1 MAHSRMALRDAENA
15 VASGALPVE
24 RGFQTARVGAMHYRH
39 DITGCLAEAVG
50 NRGLTAAELEAALE
64 RAAPSLAG
72 IASMLRAG
80 KTPFLALPAQRDD
93 LKALKRLAGEF
104 RRFKDVIVLGTGGSS
119 LGGQTLAALA
129 NPRQGPR
136 LHFMDNIDPAS
147 FKDLF
152 GSLKPAK
159 TGLIAISKSGGT
171 AETLTQLFACLDWLG
186 AANAKRAVVITEPGQ
201 NPLRRLAA
209 SRKLRALDHDP
220 RLGGRFSVLS
230 NVGLLPA
237 LIAGLDAAAF
247 REGAAEALGEALAA
261 KETRQSAPALG
272 AAVSV
277 ALAERRGISA
287 TVMMPYADR
296 LNHFGLWFRQ
306 LWAES
311 LGKDGKGTTPI
322 RALGTVDQHSQ
333 LQLYLGGPSDKMF
346 TLVMLAQAGQGPAL
360 PPSLANNKD
369 LAYLAGR
376 RMGDLL
382 EAEQRATAATLI
394 RNGRPTRVIR
404 LARLDEKSLGALLM
418 HFMLE
423 TVIAADLLGVN
434 AFDQPAVEEGKRLA
448 RQHLGEMGRPK
459 AQ

>member
-1 MAHSRMALRDAENA
+1 
-15 VASGALPVE
+15 
-24 RGFQTARVGAMHYRH
+24 MHYRH
-39 DITGCLAEAVG
+39 DIAGCLAEAVG
-50 NRGLTAAELEAALE
+50 NRGLTAAELESALE
-64 RAAPSLAG
+64 RAAAALARL
-72 IASMLRAG
+72 AALARAG
-80 KTPFLALPAQRDD
+80 TAPFLALPAKRDD
-93 LKALKRLAGEF
+93 LKALKRLAAEF

-129 NPRQGPR
+129 KPRQGPR

-152 GSLKPAK
+152 GTLKPAK

-171 AETLTQLFACLDWLG
+171 AETLTQFFACLDWLG
-186 AANAKRAVVITEPGQ
+186 SANAKRAVVITEPGR

-220 RLGGRFSVLS
+220 GLGGRFSVLS

-247 REGAAEALGEALAA
+247 REGAAEALAQAFVANDARL
-261 KETRQSAPALG
+261 SPPALG

-277 ALAERRGISA
+277 ALAERRGIAA

-296 LNHFGLWFRQ
+296 LAPFGLWFRQ

-346 TLVMLAQAGQGPAL
+346 TLIMLAQAGQGPSL
-360 PPSLANNKD
+360 PMSLSTNKE
-369 LAYLAGR
+369 LSYLAGK

-394 RNGRPTRVIR
+394 RNGRPTRIFN

-448 RQHLGEMGRPK
+448 RQHLGEIGRPK

>member
-1 MAHSRMALRDAENA
+1 
-15 VASGALPVE
+15 
-24 RGFQTARVGAMHYRH
+24 MHYRH
-39 DITGCLAEAVG
+39 DIAGCLAEAVG
-50 NRGLTAAELEAALE
+50 NRGLTAAELESALE
-64 RAAPSLAG
+64 RAGASLTRLAARHG
-72 IASMLRAG
+72 AG
-80 KTPFLALPAQRDD
+80 KTPFLSLPSQRND

-159 TGLIAISKSGGT
+159 TGLIAVSKSGGT
-171 AETLTQLFACLDWLG
+171 AETLTQFFACLDWLG
-186 AANAKRAVVITEPGQ
+186 AANAKRAVVITEPGR

-220 RLGGRFSVLS
+220 GLGGRFSVLS

-247 REGAAEALGEALAA
+247 REGAAEALAEAFAA
-261 KETRQSAPALG
+261 NDARQSPPALG

-296 LNHFGLWFRQ
+296 LAPFGLWFRQ

-360 PPSLANNKD
+360 PMSLSANKD

-394 RNGRPTRVIR
+394 RNGRPTRVIS

-434 AFDQPAVEEGKRLA
+434 AFDQPAVEEGKRPA

>member
-1 MAHSRMALRDAENA
+1 M
-15 VASGALPVE
+15 
-24 RGFQTARVGAMHYRH
+24 GAMHYRH
-39 DITGCLAEAVG
+39 DIAGCLAEAVG
-50 NRGLTAAELEAALE
+50 KRGLTAAELESTLKRAASSLVAFAALK
-64 RAAPSLAG
+64 
-72 IASMLRAG
+72 RAG
-80 KTPFLALPAQRDD
+80 KTPFLSLPSRRTD
-93 LKALKRLAGEF
+93 LKALKRLAAEF

-119 LGGQTLAALA
+119 LGGQTLVALGR
-129 NPRQGPR
+129 PRQVPR

-152 GSLKPAK
+152 GGLKPAK

-186 AANAKRAVVITEPGQ
+186 SKYAERAVVITEPGR

-209 SRKLRALDHDP
+209 SRKMRALDHDP
-220 RLGGRFSVLS
+220 DLGGRFSVLS

-237 LIAGLDAAAF
+237 MIAGLDAASF
-247 REGAAEALGEALAA
+247 RAGAAETLDQALAA
-261 KETRQSAPALG
+261 KDARQSPPALG

-277 ALAERRGISA
+277 ALAERRGIAAS
-287 TVMMPYADR
+287 VIMPYVDR
-296 LNHFGLWFRQ
+296 LAPFGLWFRQ

-333 LQLYLGGPSDKMF
+333 LQLYLGGPADKMF
-346 TLVMLAQAGQGPAL
+346 TLVLLAQAGQGPVL
-360 PPSLANNKD
+360 PKSLSANKD

-382 EAEQRATAATLI
+382 EAEQQATATTLV
-394 RNGRPTRVIR
+394 RTGRPTRIIS

-448 RQHLGEMGRPK
+448 RQRLGEMGRSK

>member
-1 MAHSRMALRDAENA
+1 ML
-15 VASGALPVE
+15 
-24 RGFQTARVGAMHYRH
+24 YRH

-64 RAAPSLAG
+64 RVESALSRLAG
-72 IASMLRAG
+72 LVRAG
-80 KTPFLALPAQRDD
+80 KTPFLALPGKRDD
-93 LKALKRLAGEF
+93 LKSLQRLAKEF
-104 RRFKDVIVLGTGGSS
+104 RAFKNVIVLGTGGSS

-129 NPRQGPR
+129 PSHQGPRQGPR
-136 LHFMDNIDPAS
+136 LHFMDNIDPAT

-152 GSLKPAK
+152 GGLKRER

-186 AANAKRAVVITEPGQ
+186 PARSKQVLVITEPGQ

-209 SRKLRALDHDP
+209 SRKIRVLDHDP
-220 RLGGRFSVLS
+220 LLGGRFSVLS
-230 NVGLLPA
+230 NVGMLPA
-237 LIAGLDAAAF
+237 LIAGLDAGEF
-247 REGAAEALGEALAA
+247 RAGAAETLKSALAA
-261 KETRQSAPALG
+261 KEIRESLPALG

-277 ALAERRGISA
+277 ALAERRGISS
-287 TVMMPYADR
+287 TVLMPYVDR
-296 LNHFGLWFRQ
+296 LANFGLWFRQ

-322 RALGTVDQHSQ
+322 RAMGTVDQHSQ
-333 LQLYLGGPSDKMF
+333 LQLYLDGPADKMF
-346 TLVMLAQAGQGPAL
+346 TLVFLPQAGLGHAMPQN
-360 PPSLANNKD
+360 LAANKD
-369 LAYLAGR
+369 LAYLAGK

-382 EAEQRATAATLI
+382 EAEQRATAVTLI
-394 RNGRPTRVIR
+394 RNGRPTRIIA

-423 TVIAADLLGVN
+423 TAIAADLLGVN

-448 RQHLGEMGRPK
+448 RQQLGEMGRPK

>member
-1 MAHSRMALRDAENA
+1 
-15 VASGALPVE
+15 
-24 RGFQTARVGAMHYRH
+24 MHYRH
-39 DITGCLAEAVG
+39 DIAGCLAEAVG
-50 NRGLTAAELEAALE
+50 NRGLTAAELESALE
-64 RAAPSLAG
+64 RAAAALARL
-72 IASMLRAG
+72 AAVARAG
-80 KTPFLALPAQRDD
+80 TAPFLALPAKRDD
-93 LKALKRLAGEF
+93 LKALKRLAAEF
-104 RRFKDVIVLGTGGSS
+104 RRFKNVIVLGTGGSS

-129 NPRQGPR
+129 KPRQGPR

-152 GSLKPAK
+152 AALKPAK

-171 AETLTQLFACLDWLG
+171 AETLTQFFACLDWLG
-186 AANAKRAVVITEPGQ
+186 PAHAKRAVVITEPGQ

-220 RLGGRFSVLS
+220 GLGGRFSVLS

-237 LIAGLDAAAF
+237 LIAGLDAVAF
-247 REGAAEALGEALAA
+247 REGAAEALAQAFAA
-261 KETRQSAPALG
+261 KETRQSFPALG

-296 LNHFGLWFRQ
+296 LAPFGLWFRQ

-346 TLVMLAQAGQGPAL
+346 TLVMLAQAGQGPLL
-360 PPSLANNKD
+360 PASLSANKD
-369 LAYLAGR
+369 LAYLAGK

-382 EAEQRATAATLI
+382 EAEQRATSATLI
-394 RNGRPTRVIR
+394 RNGRPTRIIS

-423 TVIAADLLGVN
+423 TVIAADLLGVDP
-434 AFDQPAVEEGKRLA
+434 FDQPAVEEGKRLA

>member
-1 MAHSRMALRDAENA
+1 
-15 VASGALPVE
+15 
-24 RGFQTARVGAMHYRH
+24 MHYRH
-39 DITGCLAEAVG
+39 DIAGCLAEAVG
-50 NRGLTAAELEAALE
+50 NRGLTAAELESALE
-64 RAAPSLAG
+64 RAAAALARL
-72 IASMLRAG
+72 AAVARAG
-80 KTPFLALPAQRDD
+80 TAPFLALPAKRDD
-93 LKALKRLAGEF
+93 LKALKRLAAEF
-104 RRFKDVIVLGTGGSS
+104 RRFKNVIVLGTGGSS

-129 NPRQGPR
+129 KPRQGPR

-152 GSLKPAK
+152 AALKPAK

-171 AETLTQLFACLDWLG
+171 AETLTQFFACLDWLG
-186 AANAKRAVVITEPGQ
+186 PAHAKRAVVITEPGQ

-220 RLGGRFSVLS
+220 GLGGRFSVLS

-237 LIAGLDAAAF
+237 LIAGLDAVAF
-247 REGAAEALGEALAA
+247 REGAAEALAQAFAA
-261 KETRQSAPALG
+261 KETRQSFPALG

-296 LNHFGLWFRQ
+296 LAPFGLWFRQ

-346 TLVMLAQAGQGPAL
+346 TLVMLAQAGQGPLL
-360 PPSLANNKD
+360 PASLSANKD
-369 LAYLAGR
+369 LAYLAGK

-382 EAEQRATAATLI
+382 EAEQRATSATLI
-394 RNGRPTRVIR
+394 RNGRPTRVIS

-423 TVIAADLLGVN
+423 TVIAADLLGVDP
-434 AFDQPAVEEGKRLA
+434 FDQPAVEEGKRLA

>member
-1 MAHSRMALRDAENA
+1 
-15 VASGALPVE
+15 
-24 RGFQTARVGAMHYRH
+24 MHYRH

-50 NRGLTAAELEAALE
+50 NRGLTTAELESALE

-72 IASMLRAG
+72 LAALARAG
-80 KTPFLALPAQRDD
+80 KTPFLALPSRRDD
-93 LKALKRLAGEF
+93 LKSLKRLAGEF

-119 LGGQTLAALA
+119 LGGQALAALA
-129 NPRQGPR
+129 RPRQGPR

-171 AETLTQLFACLDWLG
+171 AETLTQFFACLDWLG
-186 AANAKRAVVITEPGQ
+186 PASAKHAVVISEPGK
-201 NPLRRLAA
+201 NPLRLLAA

-220 RLGGRFSVLS
+220 GLGGRFSVLS

-237 LIAGLDAAAF
+237 LIAGLDAAAI
-247 REGAAEALGEALAA
+247 REGAAETLSQALASKDA
-261 KETRQSAPALG
+261 RQSPPALG
-272 AAVSV
+272 AAVSI
-277 ALAERRGISA
+277 ALAERRGITA

-296 LNHFGLWFRQ
+296 LRHFGLWFRQ

-322 RALGTVDQHSQ
+322 GALGTVDQHSQ

-346 TLVMLAQAGQGPAL
+346 TLIMLAQAGQGPLL
-360 PPSLANNKD
+360 PMSLSKDKD
-369 LAYLAGR
+369 LAYLAGK

-382 EAEQRATAATLI
+382 EAEQRATSATLI
-394 RNGRPTRVIR
+394 RNGRPTRVFHLI
-404 LARLDEKSLGALLM
+404 RLDEKSLGSLLM

-423 TVIAADLLGVN
+423 TAIAADLLGVN

-448 RQHLGEMGRPK
+448 RQNLGEMGRPK

>member
-1 MAHSRMALRDAENA
+1 
-15 VASGALPVE
+15 
-24 RGFQTARVGAMHYRH
+24 MHYRH
-39 DITGCLAEAVG
+39 DIAGCLAEAVG
-50 NRGLTAAELEAALE
+50 NRGLTAAELESALE
-64 RAAPSLAG
+64 RAAAALARL
-72 IASMLRAG
+72 AAMQSAG
-80 KTPFLALPAQRDD
+80 KTPFLALPSMRGD

-129 NPRQGPR
+129 RPRQGPR

-159 TGLIAISKSGGT
+159 TGLIAVSKSGGT
-171 AETLTQLFACLDWLG
+171 AETLTQFFACLDWLG
-186 AANAKRAVVITEPGQ
+186 AANAKRAVVITEPGR

-220 RLGGRFSVLS
+220 GLGGRFSVLS

-247 REGAAEALGEALAA
+247 REGAAEALSQALAA
-261 KETRQSAPALG
+261 KDARQSPPALG

-277 ALAERRGISA
+277 ALAERRGIEA
-287 TVMMPYADR
+287 TVVMPYADR
-296 LNHFGLWFRQ
+296 LAPFGLWFRQ

-346 TLVMLAQAGQGPAL
+346 TLVMLAQAGQGPSL
-360 PPSLANNKD
+360 PLSLSANKD

-394 RNGRPTRVIR
+394 RNGRPTRVIS